1 MNRHITFVAVIVV
14 YLIVGVV
21 AFIQLGKM
29 NTAFPT
35 SGGTADISLSSPDY
49 NAYLSNEETETTS
62 QAIPDATED
71 AVGNG
76 DSTAEDGTESGSNAA
91 EDVTESGSN
100 AAEDVTESGSASLS
114 AEYTF
119 TAVHAEGRLFVRES
133 PSMSAKILGSLS
145 PGDSGEV
152 LELGTDWALITSG
165 DLTGYVYTQYLELT
179 EIE

>member
-21 AFIQLGKM
+21 AFIQLGKV

-76 DSTAEDGTESGSNAA
+76 DSTAEDG
-91 EDVTESGSN
+91 TESGSN

>member
-1 MNRHITFVAVIVV
+1 
-14 YLIVGVV
+14 
-21 AFIQLGKM
+21 M

-91 EDVTESGSN
+91 EDVTESGS
-100 AAEDVTESGSASLS
+100 ASLS

-119 TAVHAEGRLFVRES
+119 TTVHAEGRLFVRES

>member
-49 NAYLSNEETETTS
+49 NAYLSNDETETTS

-76 DSTAEDGTESGSNAA
+76 DSTAEDG
-91 EDVTESGSN
+91 TESGSN

>member
-91 EDVTESGSN
+91 EDVTESGS
-100 AAEDVTESGSASLS
+100 ASLS

>member
-91 EDVTESGSN
+91 EDVTESGS
-100 AAEDVTESGSASLS
+100 ASLS

-165 DLTGYVYTQYLELT
+165 DLTGYVYTKYLELT
-179 EIE
+179 EI

>member
-49 NAYLSNEETETTS
+49 NAYLSNEETGTTS

-76 DSTAEDGTESGSNAA
+76 DSTAEDG
-91 EDVTESGSN
+91 TESGSN

>member
-91 EDVTESGSN
+91 EDVTESGS
-100 AAEDVTESGSASLS
+100 ASLS

-145 PGDSGEV
+145 PGDSGGV

>member
-91 EDVTESGSN
+91 EDVTESGS
-100 AAEDVTESGSASLS
+100 ASLS
-114 AEYTF
+114 AEYTC